1 MAARDTLIF
10 LLQNLGFVI
19 NLKKSILHPVIQLE
33 FLGLQINTEEITV
46 FLSEEKLTQI
56 IQQCQEVYSQ
66 PRTSLLSLTKLI
78 DLLLSTVPAILPR
91 KIQFRFLQQEQITSL
106 KKQGSCQG
114 YVIPGNLA
122 RQKLFWWM
130 ENIRLSN
137 GRKSQQQEPQMT
149 IQTDAFTKGWG
160 AHYKG
165 ISTGGTNRDAT

>member
-122 RQKLFWWM
+122 
-130 ENIRLSN
+130 
-137 GRKSQQQEPQMT
+137 
-149 IQTDAFTKGWG
+149 
-160 AHYKG
+160 
-165 ISTGGTNRDAT
+165 